1 MNSSCDVQWMIWGFL
16 FASTIFILLKKFAIL
31 QTTLLSWFVAY
42 GMMWVIVWN
51 VGVLPTGILW
61 INVPLSI
68 FEAFVGTLICKRL
81 SNK

>member
-1 MNSSCDVQWMIWGFL
+1 MNSSWDVQWMIWGFL
-16 FASTIFILLKKFAIL
+16 FASTIFILSKKFTIL

-42 GMMWVIVWN
+42 EMMWVIVWN
-51 VGVLPTGILW
+51 VGVLPTGMSW

-68 FEAFVGTLICKRL
+68 FEAFVGTRICKRL